1 MSFKKTYILILT
13 LLMTTVVSAQ
23 NIELVATVSKSKLG
37 VHQRLKIE
45 FRVNKQGADDFQL
58 PELEGFDVIA
68 GPSSSISQSW
78 VNGKVTYSQGY
89 IYILKPKKV
98 GVFTIP
104 SATIEY
110 KGKSIKSNEVRVT
123 VLRESEVPK
132 DPNDPGYI
140 ASENVHLVTEISNT
154 NPYVGEGIYVVYK
167 LYFSNQVGLS
177 GDWRVKEIPQ
187 YNGFWN
193 QDIEQKRE
201 DVKAANYKGEEYRY
215 LILKKALLIPQ
226 KSGKLIIDPINM
238 DITVN
243 VPTGR
248 GDFFGNAITRRV
260 NHATTSKSRSIQVK
274 QLPLEGKPLNFTGAV
289 GEFNY
294 HVSTS
299 KEVLKSN
306 ETTQLTVQVSGK
318 GNLKLFE
325 LPKIETPSEL
335 EVYTPEH
342 TENVKTTLK
351 GLSGKIMDSYTV
363 VPEFKG
369 KYKVPSTSFSYF
381 SLEDEQYH
389 TITSDPIIINVA
401 EGKAL
406 PTETSIA
413 ETDTTLKQ
421 QVKVS
426 ANNFR
431 YIQTRTEFEPNI
443 TVNFFK
449 SNMFYTL
456 LFLPFIA
463 IPIGIFVGK
472 KKAKRDGDLVGK
484 RLRKADKLARK
495 YLSQARK
502 KLGKKEAFYIALE
515 KALHNFLKAKLNIET
530 SEISKEKITELL
542 QDRTIDDATI
552 KEFIEVLNDCDFAR
566 YTPTTNVMMQ
576 QEFDKAKHVITKI
589 DKQL

>member
-1 MSFKKTYILILT
+1 MILKKGYILIL
-13 LLMTTVVSAQ
+13 LLLITAIASAQ
-23 NIELVATVSKSKLG
+23 NIELVASVSKSKLG
-37 VHQRLKIE
+37 VHQRLRIE
-45 FRVNKQGADDFQL
+45 FKVNKQGADDFQL
-58 PELEGFDVIA
+58 PELKDFDVIA

-104 SATIEY
+104 SAIIEY
-110 KGKSIKSNEVRVT
+110 KGKTIKSNEVRVT

-132 DPNDPGYI
+132 DPNDPRYI

-167 LYFSNQVGLS
+167 LYFSNQVGLG

-201 DVKAANYKGEEYRY
+201 DVKIANYKGEEYRY

-260 NHATTSKSRSIQVK
+260 NHATTSKSRSVQVK

-294 HVSTS
+294 HVSS
-299 KEVLKSN
+299 SREVLKSN

-342 TENVKTTLK
+342 TENVKTTLM
-351 GLSGKIMDSYTV
+351 GLSGKITDNYTV

-369 KYKVPSTSFSYF
+369 KYKIPSTSFSYF
-381 SLEDEQYH
+381 SLKDEQYH
-389 TITSDPIIINVA
+389 TIISDPIIINVA

-406 PTETSIA
+406 PTETSVA
-413 ETDTTLKQ
+413 EADTTLKQ
-421 QVKVS
+421 QVKIS

-431 YIQTRTEFEPNI
+431 YIQTRTEFEPN
-443 TVNFFK
+443 VKVDFFK
-449 SNMFYTL
+449 SNLFYTL

-495 YLSQARK
+495 YLSQAKK

-530 SEISKEKITELL
+530 SEISKEKITKFLK
-542 QDRTIDDATI
+542 DRSVDDATI
-552 KEFIEVLNDCDFAR
+552 KEFIEVLDDCDFAR